1 LFKGSLEALHGLY
14 CRVNFTDDEFR
25 DLVVPMYQQ
34 YPVQLCKDLFEW
46 SKVDPE
52 DIDDDKYLVLKK
64 LSEVRCLSLGNLC
77 VLLLT

>member
-1 LFKGSLEALHGLY
+1 
-14 CRVNFTDDEFR
+14 
-25 DLVVPMYQQ
+25 MYQQ

-64 LSEVRCLSLGNLC
+64 LSEVRCLSLGNLVSRC
-77 VLLLT
+77 